1 MCLEQYYLASRIRHN
16 VKAQAGSEK
25 DSHQKNAAVILAS
38 SSAIMATRDSLLHR
52 YWRWLKSWFQAAWKA
67 VLVASRSTEIA
78 LRLSPLTILAPLA
91 VLTQSNYWN
100 EVAWRYTISTVQ
112 GIGPVAVKFC
122 QWIAT
127 RRDIF
132 PPYLCDRLGVLHDR
146 GYPHSWDHTH
156 QVLTDAFGDYKER
169 GLTVEEVVGCG
180 SAAQVYKGSLKE
192 TDSKGVDS
200 KRPVAIKVLHPK
212 FSWNV
217 ERDLALMQS
226 VADFVHSIPSDAIR
240 MVNLPRATENFG
252 KVLRLQADLTNE
264 ARNLQQFRSNFY
276 KDDNDKEKNS
286 AIAFPQP
293 IPGWFS
299 SRVLVEDYVLDAIP
313 ISNYLQDSTPD
324 GLVLRR
330 KLAGP
335 LLRAF
340 LKMVFID
347 NFIHGDLHPG
357 NVMVKTDVVTTQPS
371 IWSSFFGGESNSQ
384 TDDGERDEEKK
395 RTRHTIVFL
404 DAGIAN
410 SLSRNDQ
417 RNLIDL
423 FRAVI
428 FNNGDRAGRLMV
440 ERAKY
445 ERCSQVPGGV
455 DAFAKGVEA
464 IVSEFH
470 DRRKEGLTL
479 GAVRIGSLLSRVLDL
494 CRVHGVEI
502 DPAMAS
508 VVISTLVLEG
518 LGRSLS
524 PELNLI
530 DFAKPF
536 VMGGGSV

>member
-1 MCLEQYYLASRIRHN
+1 MTLLSQLTSPPLPVQYTYSMIITSTSTSRALILRRGSSFVSASRSSTLYSSAALFPPRPVHRHAALGLPPKSLVSTASSRAFSSSLAVLPGSSLFVCLEQYYLASRIRHN

-340 LKMVFID
+340 LKMVFVSRAD
-347 NFIHGDLHPG
+347 AVF
-357 NVMVKTDVVTTQPS
+357 
-371 IWSSFFGGESNSQ
+371 SF
-384 TDDGERDEEKK
+384 
-395 RTRHTIVFL
+395 
-404 DAGIAN
+404 
-410 SLSRNDQ
+410 
-417 RNLIDL
+417 LI
-423 FRAVI
+423 
-428 FNNGDRAGRLMV
+428 
-440 ERAKY
+440 
-445 ERCSQVPGGV
+445 P
-455 DAFAKGVEA
+455 
-464 IVSEFH
+464 
-470 DRRKEGLTL
+470 
-479 GAVRIGSLLSRVLDL
+479 
-494 CRVHGVEI
+494 
-502 DPAMAS
+502 
-508 VVISTLVLEG
+508 
-518 LGRSLS
+518 
-524 PELNLI
+524 
-530 DFAKPF
+530 
-536 VMGGGSV
+536 